1 MMEFNAGE
9 REYLDWMRMLST
21 DNAGNEIYVGLTVE
35 ESREYYKFSRPFH
48 RFNGDSE
55 AQGRYLEL
63 NEKMQRARFAVL
75 GAEIAARE
83 DKSTR
88 H

>member
-1 MMEFNAGE
+1 MDFTSGE

-21 DNAGNEIYVGLTVE
+21 DNVGNEIFVGLTLE
-35 ESREYYKFSRPFH
+35 ESEEYYKFSRPMH

-55 AQGRYLEL
+55 AQERYLAL
-63 NEKMQRARFAVL
+63 NEKMQRARFAVM

-83 DKSTR
+83 DKSSL